1 MRIASRVR
9 GTSAPPL
16 TRLTERAARL
26 RDAGRELCVLAQ
38 AMVDYAPPRAFTRAL
53 EEALNAGRRDLHA
66 YAPDPGLPPLRE
78 ALGRYLTRSFGLDVD
93 PAREILVT
101 PGANHAGFQALS
113 ALLEPGD
120 EALLV
125 TPWYFNHEMTVRLL
139 GARVR
144 TVMADAANGFVPS
157 VTQVG
162 AAWTK
167 RTRVL
172 VLINPNNPTGAR
184 YPDAWLRA
192 LGETLARDERWRE
205 VWVLSD
211 QTYQELVFEGGH
223 PLSPAAVAPLRGR
236 VLTVG
241 SFSKSFALAG
251 WRLGFLAG
259 PADFLDE
266 VLKIQDSSVICA
278 PRAAQWGLAAALE
291 AGDETRDYLEEKR
304 ALLRRRRDALL
315 TPLLADG
322 RLQVQVPG
330 GACFAFVGLPET
342 RDRVAAGTPVTCDAG
357 APGASDGE
365 RFAWELMERTGIVV
379 VPGIHFGPEWGRFV
393 RISFGTEG
401 ETRLEIA
408 AQQLLEFLS
417 NWQRGS

>member
-1 MRIASRVR
+1 MRIASRVL

-16 TRLTERAARL
+16 TPLTERAARL
-26 RDAGRELCVLAQ
+26 RAAGRELCVLAQ

-53 EEALNAGRRDLHA
+53 ETALREGAADLHA
-66 YAPDPGLPPLRE
+66 YAPDPGLPRLRD
-78 ALGRYLTRSFGLDVD
+78 ALARYLARSFGLEVD

-125 TPWYFNHEMTVRLL
+125 TPWYFNHEMAVRLL

-144 TVMADAANGFVPS
+144 TVAADVADGHVPPLS
-157 VTQVG
+157 QVC
-162 AAWTK
+162 AAWTP

-172 VLINPNNPTGAR
+172 VLVNPNNPTGAR

-192 LGETLARDERWRE
+192 LGEALAGDERWRE
-205 VWVLSD
+205 VWILSD
-211 QTYQELVFEGGH
+211 QTYQELFFEGGP
-223 PLSPAAVAPLRGR
+223 PLSPAALEPLRGR

-251 WRLGFLAG
+251 WRLGFLTG
-259 PADFLDE
+259 PADVLDE

-291 AGDETRDYLEEKR
+291 AWDEARDYLEEKR
-304 ALLRRRRDALL
+304 ALLRGRRDALIA
-315 TPLLADG
+315 PLRADG
-322 RLQVQVPG
+322 RLQVIVPG
-330 GACFAFVGLPET
+330 GACFAFVGLPGT
-342 RDRVAAGTPVTCDAG
+342 RDRAAAGTPVISDG
-357 APGASDGE
+357 VMPGASDGE
-365 RFAWELMERTGIVV
+365 RFAWELMERTGVVV
-379 VPGIHFGPEWGRFV
+379 VPGIHFGPQWGRCV

-401 ETRLEIA
+401 EARLTLA
-408 AQQLLEFLS
+408 AQRLLEFLS
-417 NWQRGS
+417 VWQRGS